1 MGLSIMP
8 FKHNANRRHHI
19 PKMRLRV
26 TKWRQYEAGLRRRGS
41 LTRCRRAAKA
51 AAVGRRLRSSRV
63 GATLAP
69 GGLLGRAIRKTSI
82 PSDRGRPSDGCCK
95 SGRPEY
101 GPLCSCFVR
110 GGCRMAYL
118 DLTPMLQAMRARPSE
133 FEMHGPFLRHIR
145 SQHLLDFDR
154 RGNARVHARCD
165 CAMLQVSREQ
175 SEEMMAAFS
184 AWKII
189 YWQPHLAQIEAEK
202 RAARINREFA
212 SHFRPPGAWRRF
224 LALFRRNDNPLSLI
238 IEDRPIETSR
248 REAQGLKSSEKMS
261 GTGHLELLRR

>member
-1 MGLSIMP
+1 
-8 FKHNANRRHHI
+8 
-19 PKMRLRV
+19 
-26 TKWRQYEAGLRRRGS
+26 
-41 LTRCRRAAKA
+41 
-51 AAVGRRLRSSRV
+51 
-63 GATLAP
+63 
-69 GGLLGRAIRKTSI
+69 
-82 PSDRGRPSDGCCK
+82 
-95 SGRPEY
+95 
-101 GPLCSCFVR
+101 
-110 GGCRMAYL
+110 MAYL
-118 DLTPMLQAMRARPSE
+118 DLTPMLQAMRARPGE

-212 SHFRPPGAWRRF
+212 SHFRPPGVWRRF
-224 LALFRRNDNPLSLI
+224 LALFRRSDDPLSLI
-238 IEDRPIETSR
+238 IADRPIETSPK
-248 REAQGLKSSEKMS
+248 EAQGFKSSEKIS
-261 GTGHLELLRR
+261 GTEPLEFLRS